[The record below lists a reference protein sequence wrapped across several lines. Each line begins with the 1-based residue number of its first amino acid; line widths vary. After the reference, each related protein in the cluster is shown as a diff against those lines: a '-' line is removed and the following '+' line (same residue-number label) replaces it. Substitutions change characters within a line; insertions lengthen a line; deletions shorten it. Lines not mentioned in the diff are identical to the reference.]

1 MLVQMIE
8 NLEGMINGKQ
18 QPDLK
23 SEGER
28 KIAYFLEE
36 NSIKYNYES
45 GVLVNSYKDKLR
57 IWYPDFYLPEFKTHI
72 EYYGL
77 AGNQNY
83 DRGIKTKETMYSKI
97 GLDVIS
103 VYPWMFKENWQGHI
117 MKELERSTIRR
128 YRTLMAKPYWSKN
141 RPALNNHFTPAR
153 GGYHRGGTTRY

>member
-1 MLVQMIE
+1 MQMIE

-18 QPDLK
+18 QPDFK

-36 NSIKYNYES
+36 NSIKYRYES

-83 DRGIKTKETMYSKI
+83 DKGIKTKETMYSKI

-103 VYPWMFKENWQGHI
+103 VYPWMLKKNWQGHI
-117 MKELERSTIRR
+117 MKELERSTIRS
-128 YRTLMAKPYWSKN
+128 YKNLMAKPYWSKN
-141 RPALNNHFTPAR
+141 SSTLNNHVTPAR
-153 GGYHRGGTTRY
+153 GGYRRGGTKHY